1 MTTKSLEYKWIT
13 EVHKNVQDFWFFTK
27 QDGARSTF
35 ANWAFQLFHFTVR
48 AQVCSLARWLSH
60 MGAPLLDYFPPSD
73 GNLSPLKDFLPLF
86 LVRSVLPSILHGRF
100 RLKRFIS
107 APHFGSVQI
116 VTTTL
121 SCTHTGSQ
129 KNVELWFH
137 INNVELPKF
146 LALNTEFKFVFRKKI
161 VFNKDMSFSL
171 KVAILHI
178 YSLVVWN

>member
-1 MTTKSLEYKWIT
+1 MFKIFGSLQNRMERGVLLQIGLFSFSISQYVHKFVALPGGCLTWGRHCWIT
-13 EVHKNVQDFWFFTK
+13 
-27 QDGARSTF
+27 
-35 ANWAFQLFHFTVR
+35 
-48 AQVCSLARWLSH
+48 
-60 MGAPLLDYFPPSD
+60 FPP
-73 GNLSPLKDFLPLF
+73 LMAIFSPRKDFLPLF

-107 APHFGSVQI
+107 APHFGFVQI

-171 KVAILHI
+171 KVVILHI
-178 YSLVVWN
+178 YSLMVWN